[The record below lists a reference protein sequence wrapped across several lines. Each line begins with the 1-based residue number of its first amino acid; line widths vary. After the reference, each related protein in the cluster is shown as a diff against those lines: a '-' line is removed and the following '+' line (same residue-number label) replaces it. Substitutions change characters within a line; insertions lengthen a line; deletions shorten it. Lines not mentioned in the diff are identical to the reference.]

1 MLPPPQ
7 QMRASHD
14 SGLIFQFNGGRALR
28 STLVK
33 GGGIEEQIMRLVRVG
48 PQRDTLLLGK
58 LP

>member
-33 GGGIEEQIMRLVRVG
+33 GGGIEEQIMRLVTVG
-48 PQRDTLLLGK
+48 PQRDTLL
-58 LP
+58 P